1 MKEGRGT
8 LKELTSLWRQLDA
21 RGKWEVVEM
30 AYGICQI
37 QDRYPECRRDMPSYE
52 ETLKLRKEYG
62 VDSNRS
68 Q

>member
-21 RGKWEVVEM
+21 RGKWELVEI

-37 QDRYPECRRDMPSYE
+37 QDKYADCRRDMPSYE
-52 ETLKLRKEYG
+52 ETLKLRKI
-62 VDSNRS
+62 NRDGS
-68 Q
+68 RSSK